1 MAFCTIAFYFTATT
15 SLFLVSTAAPISN
28 LETLSSIHTH
38 SQDLRS
44 VPDPGIGEWFS
55 GKFKDLLS
63 RLAVLFKDPSKIKK
77 FNRLF
82 KPYRDFGETG
92 IKFLEKYYSDDTVTM
107 NIVHALKSF
116 LAALDNMSAGGAM
129 TNVS

>member
-1 MAFCTIAFYFTATT
+1 MAFCTIAFYFTATA
-15 SLFLVSTAAPISN
+15 SFLVSTAAPISN
-28 LETLSSIHTH
+28 LETFSHIHTH

-55 GKFKDLLS
+55 RKFKDLLP
-63 RLAVLFKDPSKIKK
+63 RLTLLFKDPSNIKK

-92 IKFLEKYYSDDTVTM
+92 IRFLEKYYSDDKTTM
-107 NIVHALKSF
+107 KIVHVLK
-116 LAALDNMSAGGAM
+116 
-129 TNVS
+129 